1 MFHSNIEGLQPKVLF
16 PVSVLNQAFHITLRG
31 AEFVASLLGGEERA
45 SYLRR
50 EVGNGKI
57 ICIQPR
63 PRSALL
69 PFT

>member
-45 SYLRR
+45 
-50 EVGNGKI
+50 
-57 ICIQPR
+57 
-63 PRSALL
+63 
-69 PFT
+69 